1 MDLKEAIKLQE
12 LKDLMVKDLKNGN
25 REIVLDIGLQ
35 ALKISE
41 DWQIYRDMGR
51 SSLELQK
58 YKDAINFFKQR
69 LKLVAKI
76 KDAGVLQQLWA
87 YLNLIN
93 AQYHDKDYKAA
104 MKTCRKLKIFNL
116 DSENVQ
122 DVQLEMLRARFRSL
136 MEDEMAL
143 SANKIP
149 MVLES
154 YLTFRFSVLI
164 CLIKTEIF
172 IALDCS
178 DLACNWL
185 HAIEKILCDK
195 QIWITADKNDALIF
209 LCEIDISKGLEIK
222 DTCSRS
228 KSKIAKSCFK
238 SEELENLKEFLV
250 TPEISAGFLI
260 NRRLMLGIASLEYMG
275 KNFASAGEISACQ
288 KFFKTIIRVMLPSP
302 TCLESKVIPFINHII
317 ENSLNEDSK
326 KNILRCKNSIIIN
339 NHFHLAVKN
348 LEKWQKFC
356 EETGINRRKAIS
368 LTAYFR

>member
-1 MDLKEAIKLQE
+1 M
-12 LKDLMVKDLKNGN
+12 
-25 REIVLDIGLQ
+25 
-35 ALKISE
+35 
-41 DWQIYRDMGR
+41 
-51 SSLELQK
+51 
-58 YKDAINFFKQR
+58 
-69 LKLVAKI
+69 
-76 KDAGVLQQLWA
+76 
-87 YLNLIN
+87 
-93 AQYHDKDYKAA
+93 
-104 MKTCRKLKIFNL
+104 
-116 DSENVQ
+116 
-122 DVQLEMLRARFRSL
+122 
-136 MEDEMAL
+136 
-143 SANKIP
+143 
-149 MVLES
+149 
-154 YLTFRFSVLI
+154 TFRFSVLI

-172 IALDCS
+172 IALDCP

-209 LCEIDISKGLEIK
+209 LYEIDISKGLEIK

-238 SEELENLKEFLV
+238 SEELEDLKEFLV
-250 TPEISAGFLI
+250 TPEISAGFLMD
-260 NRRLMLGIASLEYMG
+260 RMLMLGIASWEYMG
-275 KNFASAGEISACQ
+275 KNFASAGEISASQ
-288 KFFKTIIRVMLPSP
+288 KFFKTIIKVMFPSP

-339 NHFHLAVKN
+339 NHFQLAMKN